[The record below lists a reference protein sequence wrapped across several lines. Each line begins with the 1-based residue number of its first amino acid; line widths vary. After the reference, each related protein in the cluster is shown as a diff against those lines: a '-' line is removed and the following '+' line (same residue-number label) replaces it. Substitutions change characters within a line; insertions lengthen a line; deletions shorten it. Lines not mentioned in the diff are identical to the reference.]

1 MSRSASQ
8 QDYVLV
14 TAAEDVSAVLPK
26 ETDATAVQQ
35 VPKLVKNVRA
45 PVTKGEVLGRMD
57 FKLADEVIA
66 SVDLIASEDVGRSM
80 LLYAGDVTLRFF
92 SQPLVL
98 VGFVLLIILL
108 AILFTWT
115 RQIRK
120 NRQRRA
126 ERIRRVGR

>member
-1 MSRSASQ
+1 
-8 QDYVLV
+8 
-14 TAAEDVSAVLPK
+14 
-26 ETDATAVQQ
+26 
-35 VPKLVKNVRA
+35 
-45 PVTKGEVLGRMD
+45 MD

-66 SVDLIASEDVGRSM
+66 SVDLIAAEDVERST

-98 VGFVLLIILL
+98 IGFILLILL
-108 AILFTWT
+108 LIVLFAWI
-115 RQIRK
+115 RQIQK

>member
-1 MSRSASQ
+1 M
-8 QDYVLV
+8 
-14 TAAEDVSAVLPK
+14 
-26 ETDATAVQQ
+26 QQ

-66 SVDLIASEDVGRSM
+66 SVDLIAAEDVERST

-98 VGFVLLIILL
+98 IGLILLILL
-108 AILFTWT
+108 LIVLFAWI
-115 RQIRK
+115 RQIQK